1 MKPFP
6 LARTVRRIAFSLLPL
21 APGLAPAET
30 TPLDVMATTTLV
42 ADVVRRVGAD
52 AVALRVLIPADADPH
67 GWTPR
72 PADVARMT
80 RADVVFVNGLG
91 LEEFLDRVLRMP
103 EIAARTVSLSEGIT
117 PRRLAGGHAHAPVP
131 EPADPS
137 GRHAHRHAEP
147 RGHDAES
154 PSQVPAHD
162 DRAVHAAAHG
172 HHADHDHQDHARGHH
187 HASGEPDPHV
197 WFDPAHVA
205 HWARRVEQAL
215 AERRPEQAG
224 DFARRRAAFEA
235 ELDALDAWI
244 RAEVA
249 SIPEPRRVLAADHEV
264 FGYFADRYGFRLAGT
279 VIPGL
284 STLAQPSAR
293 ELARFE
299 RRIRDERIPAIFV
312 GMSANPTVARR
323 IAADVG
329 VPVVRLYT
337 GALSGPDGPAA
348 DYPSVM
354 RYNTRAIVEALR

>member
-1 MKPFP
+1 MKLFPF
-6 LARTVRRIAFSLLPL
+6 ARTVRRIAFSLLPL

-42 ADVVRRVGAD
+42 ADVVRFVGAD
-52 AVALRVLIPADADPH
+52 AVALHVLIPADADPH

-103 EIAARTVSLSEGIT
+103 EIAARTVSLSEGLT

-131 EPADPS
+131 EPAAPS
-137 GRHAHRHAEP
+137 RRHAHRHAEP
-147 RGHDAES
+147 HGHDAES
-154 PSQVPAHD
+154 PSHAQAHGDHGVPAN
-162 DRAVHAAAHG
+162 AHG
-172 HHADHDHQDHARGHH
+172 HHDGHDHHGHRHAP
-187 HASGEPDPHV
+187 GEPDPHV
-197 WFDPAHVA
+197 WFNPAHVA

-224 DFARRRAAFEA
+224 DFARRRAAFETDL
-235 ELDALDAWI
+235 EALDAWI

-249 SIPEPRRVLAADHEV
+249 ALPEARRVLAADHEV

-329 VPVVRLYT
+329 VPIVRLYT
-337 GALSGPDGPAA
+337 GALSGPDGPAS
-348 DYPSVM
+348 DYPALM
-354 RYNTRAIVEALR
+354 RFNVRAIVEALR